1 MTSAVAPQRPERV
14 LITGILGQDGAYLAR
29 HLLDRGH
36 SVIGLGRRLD
46 DASRRWRLRHLGV
59 DEAVELIELDLNG
72 VSDPAAELVPLLQA
86 TRIDRIVHLAAQS
99 SVARSLAEPLLTAD
113 SVGLGAVRL
122 FEAARLMG
130 GLPVLQASSAEI
142 LEVRANGQEHRPL
155 DEHTPLAAR
164 SPYGAAK
171 AFAHLMA
178 RVYRSSLATPVSSA
192 ILFNHESPLRGPE
205 FVTAKIVREMVRIR
219 RELTV
224 GMPEPA
230 PLRLGRLGVLRDWS
244 HARDIV
250 DGLWRIAT
258 QPEADEYL
266 LASGRLHSVR
276 DFVSATA
283 NRLDLPLHW
292 EGEGLDEVA
301 RCART
306 GAIRVCVDA
315 AFYRPDDPDQM
326 PVNLRRTIEALGWQ
340 PTVSLEPLI
349 AEMCDL
355 ELQRP

>member
-1 MTSAVAPQRPERV
+1 MTTAVAAQRPERV

-29 HLLDRGH
+29 HLLDQGH
-36 SVIGLGRRLD
+36 GVVGLGRRLD
-46 DASRRWRLRHLGV
+46 DASRRWRLRHLEV
-59 DEAVELIELDLNG
+59 DGKVELIELDLDT
-72 VSDPAAELVPLLQA
+72 VRDPATELVPRLQA
-86 TRIDRIVHLAAQS
+86 ARIDRIIHLAAQS

-122 FEAARLMG
+122 FEAARLLG
-130 GLPVLQASSAEI
+130 GLPVLLASSAEI
-142 LEVRANGQEHRPL
+142 LDVQGRALL
-155 DEHTPLAAR
+155 DEHTPLTAR

-178 RVYRSSLATPVSSA
+178 RVYRGSLATPVSSA

-219 RELTV
+219 LELSA
-224 GMPEPA
+224 GAPEPA

-250 DGLWRIAT
+250 DGLWRIAR
-258 QPEADEYL
+258 QPTAGEYL

-283 NRLDLPLHW
+283 TRLDLPLHW
-292 EGEGLDEVA
+292 EGDGLDEVG
-301 RCART
+301 RCARS
-306 GAIRVCVDA
+306 GAVRVQVDA
-315 AFYRPDDPDQM
+315 AFYRPDDPDQL
-326 PVNLRRTIEALGWQ
+326 PVDLRRTIGALGWQ

-355 ELQRP
+355 ELLRP

>member
-1 MTSAVAPQRPERV
+1 MTVADASQRPERV

-36 SVIGLGRRLD
+36 QVVGLGRRLD

-59 DEAVELIELDLNG
+59 DHAIEPVELDLDQ
-72 VSDPAAELVPLLQA
+72 VRDPATELVPWCQA
-86 TRIDRIVHLAAQS
+86 ARIDRIVHLAAQS
-99 SVARSLAEPLLTAD
+99 SVARSLVEPLLTAD

-122 FEAARLMG
+122 LEAARLMG
-130 GLPVLQASSAEI
+130 GVPLVLASSAEI
-142 LEVRANGQEHRPL
+142 LDVTGQTRL
-155 DEHTPLAAR
+155 DECTPLAAR

-178 RVYRSSLATPVSSA
+178 RVYRNSLATPVSSA

-219 RELTV
+219 RELSA
-224 GMPEPA
+224 GLSKPP
-230 PLRLGRLGVLRDWS
+230 PLQLGRLGVLRDWS

-250 DGLWRIAT
+250 DGLWRIAG
-258 QPEADEYL
+258 QPEAGEYL

-276 DFVSATA
+276 DFVDATA

-292 EGEGLDEVA
+292 EGEGLDEVG

-306 GAIRVCVDA
+306 GVVRVRVDA
-315 AFYRPDDPDQM
+315 RFYRPDDPDQL
-326 PVNLRRTIEALGWQ
+326 PVDLRRTIGALGWQ

-355 ELQRP
+355 ELLRPLN